1 MKKAALVL
9 VLIMA
14 VLAANAQAAKTPAT
28 KEKPVRTAVMVA
40 DLQKAITDNIAKDY
54 PGYTIKEATSVT
66 VNNVVTYEV
75 VIEKGTTTET
85 LCYNKEGAF
94 LKKLPPAPKKK

>member
-14 VLAANAQAAKTPAT
+14 VLAANAQATKTPAT
-28 KEKPVRTAVMVA
+28 KEKAVRTAVKA
-40 DLQKAITDNIAKDY
+40 GDLQKAITDNIAKDY
-54 PGYTIKEATSVT
+54 PGYTIKEATCVT
-66 VNNVVTYEV
+66 KGDKVTYDV
-75 VIEKGTTTET
+75 VIEKGNTTET

-94 LKKLPPAPKKK
+94 LQKLPPPPKKK